1 MNLLSCYD
9 NAIGLA
15 KTGDFS
21 GLDSFFKQWGCSHSF
36 GASRGEWLDHML
48 PVYGALDV
56 SIKAYLLDAL
66 VAIDMEAAC
75 RLAEKDLA
83 TAYWEFRRSG
93 GDVHQHLSIMAQME
107 GAELPTICLDYN
119 QNMAMASAVLGGSS
133 LKRVLHDQAQR

>member
-9 NAIGLA
+9 NAIDLA
-15 KTGDFS
+15 KTGDYT

>member
-21 GLDSFFKQWGCSHSF
+21 GLDSFFKQWGSSPSS
-36 GASRGEWLDHML
+36 GANRGEWLDHML
-48 PVYGALDV
+48 PGYGALDV

-66 VAIDMEAAC
+66 VTIDMEAAC

-83 TAYWEFRRSG
+83 TAYWDFRWSG

-107 GAELPTICLDYN
+107 GADLPTICLDYN
-119 QNMAMASAVLGGSS
+119 QNMAIASAVLDGSS